1 MNTTAVRP
9 VMDDAHRCAMA
20 MLDSGTYI
28 ERELPNVHMDFIGN
42 HTPAPNACGL
52 LAIPPR

>member
-1 MNTTAVRP
+1 
-9 VMDDAHRCAMA
+9 MDDAHRCAMA